1 MKQNLAIATDW
12 RIISL
17 DARTKGRSEG
27 LQQSMK
33 AFLWEIAITVA
44 LSLILFLVLH
54 NTIQQT
60 IIDGSSMEPNFHDQ
74 ERAFMNVAV
83 YKYFHPPQL
92 GDVVVLIPPIEP
104 SKMYVKRVMGRPGD
118 TVEIKNEQVYVNG
131 TPLKEPYIARPPQY
145 TMAPVKVPPDQYF
158 VLGDNR
164 LNSNDSHFGWFVARD
179 KIVAKVWVVIWP
191 PSSWGVVPSYDL
203 GQQLRSSVLNTTLSP
218 LAQPLAAAG
227 N

>member
-1 MKQNLAIATDW
+1 MLRKRLRSSILRKVRQMKQNLAIATDW

-83 YKYFHPPQL
+83 YKYF
-92 GDVVVLIPPIEP
+92 
-104 SKMYVKRVMGRPGD
+104 
-118 TVEIKNEQVYVNG
+118 
-131 TPLKEPYIARPPQY
+131 
-145 TMAPVKVPPDQYF
+145 
-158 VLGDNR
+158 
-164 LNSNDSHFGWFVARD
+164 
-179 KIVAKVWVVIWP
+179 
-191 PSSWGVVPSYDL
+191 
-203 GQQLRSSVLNTTLSP
+203 
-218 LAQPLAAAG
+218 
-227 N
+227 